1 MNKNVLIA
9 KYLVLTTL
17 CTLTTMVDC
26 QTFSG
31 SVNKP
36 VTFEFT
42 AKPSGFNEIPCS
54 VEITFPNN
62 EKKIIVSNAPEY
74 KVKYDYISRTEGT
87 FEVNWEGMGSLDGK
101 RADFIEAGVKQ
112 IFGNL
117 GQILQAKKLTQS
129 ISACNGEGKF
139 IINIQKDIR
148 NEPVLSGSSND
159 SIKKSTYTGEY
170 KATAEAPKSVSNPIE
185 SDSFKSKYISDP
197 NYKQMVDGFNN
208 DRSKQ
213 SLTLLRSYSEQG
225 DANAQFLFGLAHL
238 EDWTGLYDLRK
249 ACYWIRQSA
258 LSGLS
263 QARLVLAN
271 RAFNRRDCFDVTPT
285 LEEAKIWA
293 QLASMSSDKIVKENA
308 DKLIGEILKAQ
319 ISGQK

>member
-1 MNKNVLIA
+1 MNKIVLIL
-9 KYLVLTTL
+9 KYFVLATV
-17 CTLTTMVDC
+17 CTLITSGNC

-31 SVNKP
+31 TVNKP
-36 VTFEFT
+36 VTIEFT

-54 VEITFPNN
+54 IEITLPNN
-62 EKKIIVSNAPEY
+62 EKKILVSNAPEY
-74 KVKYDYISRTEGT
+74 KIKYDYVPKNEGT
-87 FEVNWEGMGSLDGK
+87 FELNWEGMGSLDGK
-101 RADFIEAGVKQ
+101 RAEFIEAGVKQ
-112 IFGNL
+112 LFGNL
-117 GQILQAKKLTQS
+117 GQALQGRKLSQS
-129 ISACNGEGKF
+129 ITACNGEGKF
-139 IINIQKDIR
+139 FLSVQQSLK
-148 NEPVLSGSSND
+148 NEQVSSGTPND
-159 SIKKSTYTGEY
+159 SNKKSSYTGEY
-170 KATAEAPKSVSNPIE
+170 KATAEAPKSVNNPIE
-185 SDSFKSKYISDP
+185 SESFKHKYTSDP
-197 NYKQMVDGFNN
+197 NYKLMVDGFNN
-208 DRSKQ
+208 ERSKQ

-258 LSGLS
+258 VSGLS

-271 RAFNRRDCFDVTPT
+271 RAFNRRECFDVTPT

-308 DKLIGEILKAQ
+308 DKLLGDILKAQ